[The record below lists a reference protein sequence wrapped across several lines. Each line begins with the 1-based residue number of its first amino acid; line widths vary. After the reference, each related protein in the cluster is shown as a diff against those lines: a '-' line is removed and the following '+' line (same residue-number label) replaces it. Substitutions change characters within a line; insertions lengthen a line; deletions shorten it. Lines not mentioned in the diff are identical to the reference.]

1 MQKPLGDFIH
11 VLREHGVPVS
21 PAESLDA
28 MQATRLIGIA
38 QPQLLCSVL
47 GMTLAKTQDHLLVLE
62 ALFDQFFQRDDLVI
76 LDNQDEAH
84 EELSSTDTP
93 ETTEAQSSEV
103 DPPTPNND
111 DAPTAAADA
120 SPLGQQLMDNE
131 QAALS
136 VAIAAAGAQTGVQKM
151 QAITQQSQVAYRIM
165 QEIGGQAL
173 SQELLEL
180 SEMPDQATRFNE
192 LKRRQQQLQQQV
204 REYVEQQYLL
214 FTLPKGQQLRTKNL
228 QRVKLTNV
236 DHHYQAQMGQLIQK
250 AAKKLASM
258 HSRRRKVSKRGILD
272 VRRTIAANAAYDGLL
287 FHTKWKTTRIERPK
301 VLVLCDVSGSVSRVA
316 RFLLL
321 FLHSLQDVLPKVRS
335 FVFASDLG
343 EVTELFERLPVEDAL
358 AEIMQQWAN
367 RPTDYGRALE
377 DFKRLALD
385 DLDPNTTV
393 IMLGDARN
401 NQSDGRT
408 DIWQQVYQRSQRVL
422 WLNPEGRFSWDS
434 GDSIMGEYAPYCSK
448 VEPCNSLNDINRIL
462 NSLLKHG

>member
-62 ALFDQFFQRDDLVI
+62 ALFDQFFQRNDLVI

-84 EELSSTDTP
+84 EEMSSTDTP
-93 ETTEAQSSEV
+93 ETTEAQSSED
-103 DPPTPNND
+103 DPPTPNNN
-111 DAPTAAADA
+111 DAQTAAADA

>member
-62 ALFDQFFQRDDLVI
+62 ALFDQFFQRNDLVI

-84 EELSSTDTP
+84 EEMSSTDTP
-93 ETTEAQSSEV
+93 ETTEAQSSED
-103 DPPTPNND
+103 DPPTPNNN
-111 DAPTAAADA
+111 DAQTAAADA

-343 EVTELFERLPVEDAL
+343 EVTELFERLQVEDAL

-385 DLDPNTTV
+385 DLDPKTTV

>member
-62 ALFDQFFQRDDLVI
+62 ALFDQFFQRNDLVI

-84 EELSSTDTP
+84 EEMSSTDTP
-93 ETTEAQSSEV
+93 ETTEAQSSED
-103 DPPTPNND
+103 DPPTPNNN
-111 DAPTAAADA
+111 DAQTAAADA

-385 DLDPNTTV
+385 DLDPKTTV